1 MIEFSN
7 VSKAYETL
15 EGPKWTLRDASFRI
29 ERGEAIGIC
38 GINGA
43 GKSTLLRMMSGIE
56 HPTSGRIHRGFSI
69 SWPLGFSHA
78 FQSSLTGADNARFI
92 ARIYGLP
99 WRRMVEEVEAF
110 AELGPFMRMP
120 VKTYSSG
127 MKARLAFAVSLAV
140 NFDCYLVD
148 EITAVGDASF
158 QARCNE
164 ALWARRERGT
174 LVMVSHSFE
183 TLREFCTRGA
193 TLIDGVLEFYPT
205 IDEALNVYVQ
215 RYGLGSP
222 PPEPAVVSPSEVE
235 SVPAAADVTGE
246 LDEVSDGTGA

>member
-1 MIEFSN
+1 MIEFTN
-7 VSKAYETL
+7 VSKMYPTGL
-15 EGPKWTLRDASFRI
+15 TQKWTLRDASFRI

-56 HPTSGRIHRGFSI
+56 HPTSGRIRRTFSI

-78 FQSSLTGADNARFI
+78 FQSSLTGADNTRFI
-92 ARIYGLP
+92 ARIYGIP

-110 AELGPFMRMP
+110 ADLGPFMRMP

-158 QARCNE
+158 QARCHQ
-164 ALWARRERGT
+164 ALWARRSRGT
-174 LVMVSHSFE
+174 LVMVSHSVE

-193 TLIDGVLEFYPT
+193 TLVDGVLTFYDT
-205 IDEALNVYVQ
+205 IDEALAAYCDAH
-215 RYGLGSP
+215 GIGTAP
-222 PPEPAVVSPSEVE
+222 PPV
-235 SVPAAADVTGE
+235 AADATVGDAVE
-246 LDEVSDGTGA
+246 AAPEAPGA